1 MRAIV
6 IYGSVGAAIVIL
18 DQIIKRLVETSM
30 AMNEQ
35 ILLLPFLSLYRTHN
49 TGVAFSMLEGADDWR
64 LLALV
69 LAVLVFIGWLA
80 FKSGPHQHIA
90 RVGFAFILGGA
101 LGNLIDRALLGYV
114 VDYMLFHTP
123 NWSFAVFNL
132 ADAAITIGAGLV
144 ILQEI
149 VDWRRARGAEEPGQD

>member
-6 IYGSVGAAIVIL
+6 AYGSVGAAVVIL
-18 DQIIKRLVETSM
+18 DQTVKRLVETGM

-80 FKSGPHQHIA
+80 VKSGPHQHIA
-90 RVGFAFILGGA
+90 RVGFALILGGA
-101 LGNLIDRALLGYV
+101 VGNLIDRALLGYV
-114 VDYMLFHTP
+114 VDYVLFHTP
-123 NWSFAVFNL
+123 KWSFAVFNL
-132 ADAAITIGAGLV
+132 ADAAITVGAGLV
-144 ILQEI
+144 ILQEV
-149 VDWRRARGAEEPGQD
+149 VDWRRGRGAHQPGQD